1 MIINSL
7 CRTHRTLCLGGK
19 PLVPEKIERAKHS
32 EASKNVWP
40 TIFAPSPRKTAFY
53 LESAKRFVSTVNQYQ
68 RGGKEEILTAAR
80 DEKRRLHKFAYSVI
94 ASASPPD
101 LVRPAFVTAGLS
113 GKTASQTECEN
124 EMIIAGTQLALK
136 NAHPVLIMRTMTAFL
151 GFSVFDSVE
160 SWLTERFSGGK
171 DEEDELIIPGD
182 LSEILSNRSFSSGQ
196 IGLAVHLAGPQ
207 LVAATLA
214 GCPRDTINF
223 TKSVAY
229 SPLGEILLDRDIGD
243 ARNSLSSDE
252 LSDAQ
257 NAFVELLTSLGEE
270 PAAAARSEKEDWQMG
285 ADEGLVSDISS
296 LILELDERALK
307 SVVSSLDPKLVA
319 SLIQAMEPIAHD
331 RLFSCVASGRS
342 KKILDALEA
351 SSPLSTNELTRR
363 AQIFAQKVLA
373 EIAPHGKTLGAS
385 LQLSAKLRQLLTS
398 ILSRE

>member
-7 CRTHRTLCLGGK
+7 CRTHRTLRLGGK
-19 PLVPEKIERAKHS
+19 PFVPEKIERAKRS
-32 EASKNVWP
+32 EAPKNVWP

-53 LESAKRFVSTVNQYQ
+53 LESAKRFVSTVSQYQ
-68 RGGKEEILTAAR
+68 RGGKEEILAAAR
-80 DEKRRLHKFAYSVI
+80 DEKRRLHKFAYSMI

-101 LVRPAFVTAGLS
+101 LVWPAFVTAGLS
-113 GKTASQTECEN
+113 GKTASQEECEN

-136 NAHPVLIMRTMTAFL
+136 NAHPILIMRTMTAFL

-160 SWLTERFSGGK
+160 SWLAERFGGGK
-171 DEEDELIIPGD
+171 DEEEELIIPGD
-182 LSEILSNRSFSSGQ
+182 LSEILSTRPFSSGQ
-196 IGLAVHLAGPQ
+196 ISLAVHLAGPQ

-214 GCPRDTINF
+214 GCPRDTIDLI
-223 TKSVAY
+223 KSMAY

-257 NAFVELLTSLGEE
+257 NAFVELLTSLDEE
-270 PAAAARSEKEDWQMG
+270 PAAAVRSEEEDWQMG

-373 EIAPHGKTLGAS
+373 EIAPRGKTLGAS